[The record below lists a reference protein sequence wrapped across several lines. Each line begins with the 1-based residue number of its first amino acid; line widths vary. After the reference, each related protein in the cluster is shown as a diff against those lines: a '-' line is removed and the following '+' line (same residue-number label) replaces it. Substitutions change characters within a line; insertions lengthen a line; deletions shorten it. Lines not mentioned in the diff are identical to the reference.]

1 MCKIFSTSYFL
12 CRSLLQMPEIDL
24 EIVSDY
30 DTFSIV
36 IAQSWWYWYQ
46 DSNIS
51 SQFTPLELD

>member
-1 MCKIFSTSYFL
+1 
-12 CRSLLQMPEIDL
+12 MPEIDL